1 MRVSFVLRSAEV
13 HCNGKCNYATT
24 TIGTNVAT
32 WRVQHTY
39 IQDPL
44 VILSVSHRR
53 LRACVCV
60 CVIPVTLGN
69 DDNKKPSTPW
79 SSRAVPQPST
89 DLALSRLASEF
100 ERDPAHSIQYG
111 RRLVISTIKWAEYP
125 STIGFLRRTLAKYV
139 TPAFGPEGH
148 FP

>member
-1 MRVSFVLRSAEV
+1 MENVITLLRLS
-13 HCNGKCNYATT
+13 
-24 TIGTNVAT
+24 
-32 WRVQHTY
+32 VQTLRLGASSIHTY
-39 IQDPL
+39 RIHQSYYRFPIADF
-44 VILSVSHRR
+44 
-53 LRACVCV
+53 ACVCV
-60 CVIPVTLGN
+60 CVCYTCDIGN
-69 DDNKKPSTPW
+69 EDNKKPSTPW

-111 RRLVISTIKWAEYP
+111 RRLVISTIKWAECP

-139 TPAFGPEGH
+139 TPAFCPGGH